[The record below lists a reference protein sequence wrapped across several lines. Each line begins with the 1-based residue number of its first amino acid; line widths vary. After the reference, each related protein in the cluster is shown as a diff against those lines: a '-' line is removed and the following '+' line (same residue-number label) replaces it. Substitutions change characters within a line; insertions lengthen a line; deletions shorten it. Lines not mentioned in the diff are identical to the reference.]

1 VLRNLLGVVVI
12 HALFVI
18 PLFFILRADLRI
30 VLIEVGKT
38 LNVLVGVDLAVKV
51 TPVHLFFSER
61 EGGRVGVEILGDIV
75 RDDVGLFL

>member
-1 VLRNLLGVVVI
+1 MLRNLLGVVVI

-61 EGGRVGVEILGDIV
+61 EGGGVGVEILGDIV